1 MCLTLRARLL
11 LLELGNLSL
20 SLLYL
25 KVINRIL
32 LLDFH
37 EYPSELYAFVEI
49 LEDLLFDAFY
59 FLSLLDPSTVAHLS
73 FLSYKLMWR
82 VDWYYNFALVITIA
96 ALILES
102 KFELF
107 DLLPQII
114 NDILV
119 LADMDGD

>member
-1 MCLTLRARLL
+1 M
-11 LLELGNLSL
+11 
-20 SLLYL
+20 
-25 KVINRIL
+25 